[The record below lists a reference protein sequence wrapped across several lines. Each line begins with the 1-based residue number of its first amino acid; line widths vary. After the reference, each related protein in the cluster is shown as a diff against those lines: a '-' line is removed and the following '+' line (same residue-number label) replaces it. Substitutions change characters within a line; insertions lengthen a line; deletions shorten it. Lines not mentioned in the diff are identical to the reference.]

1 MLVRRP
7 RFVSIQVFVFIIL
20 ICAISACS
28 QGIALNGGPSKT
40 DVGDGGAS
48 SKSIVEVTRDVRD
61 FESVNAKDDELIN
74 LLKNKLIEALD
85 GLNESRFSSGV
96 PLGDAGKVTDLAYD
110 GSSGMLT
117 WSYMNLAD
125 YDLSGDVGV
134 PDITPI
140 AQNYLANAVAGE
152 VTSWI
157 DGDSSG
163 DVGISDI
170 TPIANNYLNSINEYV
185 IVTSSTTTGTFT
197 EIGRATLDEAKA
209 ALPIGVTFPIVFHIS
224 LPAGA
229 QQFIAVQPVD
239 GNEILG
245 EMSDAFD
252 WQAAS
257 GVTCLGCHSS
267 KDMLIATAEPPDPI
281 EEPSGES

>member
-1 MLVRRP
+1 MLDRRP
-7 RFVSIQVFVFIIL
+7 KFVPSLVFTLFFL
-20 ICAISACS
+20 IFAVNACS
-28 QGIALNGGPSKT
+28 QHIAINGGASKT
-40 DVGDGGAS
+40 DVGNGGAL
-48 SKSIVEVTRDVRD
+48 SKSFVEATRDVRD
-61 FESVNAKDDELIN
+61 YEPANAKDDELIK
-74 LLKNKLIEALD
+74 LLKDKLLEALD
-85 GLNESRFSSGV
+85 GLNKARFFSGA
-96 PLGDAGKVTDLAYD
+96 PSGDAGKVTDLSYD
-110 GSSGMLT
+110 GSSGMLA
-117 WSYMNLAD
+117 WSYINHAD

-140 AQNYLANAVAGE
+140 AQNYLANAVTGE
-152 VTSWI
+152 ITYWI

-170 TPIANNYLNSINEYV
+170 TPIANNYLNTVTEYV
-185 IVTSSTTTGTFT
+185 IVTSSSATGSFT

-209 ALPIGVTFPIVFHIS
+209 ALPIGVTFPIVFHVS

-229 QQFIAVQPVD
+229 QQFVAVQPVD
-239 GNEILG
+239 GNANLG

-257 GVTCLGCHSS
+257 GITCLGCHSS
-267 KDMLIATAEPPDPI
+267 KSMLIATAEPPDPN